1 MYFCTKIEELQ
12 QDMEEKKSLTLKDWA
27 DEDKPR
33 EKLLSHGKKQLTNAE
48 LIAILLRTGVPGK
61 SAVAM
66 AQEVLAS
73 AGNSLTALSQADAKH
88 FRSVKGMALA
98 KTATL
103 MAALELGW
111 RMQGEIAA
119 ERKTI
124 LAKSTDLFNYM
135 LPALAD
141 LDHEEFWAVYMSN
154 THKVLG
160 RQRISMG
167 GQSDTNVDLRILFR
181 GALEHKA
188 TLLAVA
194 HNHPSGSLHPSNADK
209 TLTRRIVEAGNILGI
224 RLEEH
229 LIVAIGLDGR
239 ADFYSFHDNGLV

>member
-1 MYFCTKIEELQ
+1 MYLCTKIQEKQ
-12 QDMEEKKSLTLKDWA
+12 QDMDDKKTLTLKDLP

-33 EKLLSHGKKQLTNAE
+33 EKLLMQGKKQLTNAE
-48 LIAILLRTGVPGK
+48 LVAILLRTGVPGK
-61 SAVAM
+61 SAVNM

-88 FRSVKGMALA
+88 FKSIKGMALA

-119 ERKTI
+119 ERKLVLET
-124 LAKSTDLFNYM
+124 STDLFNYM
-135 LPALAD
+135 LPSLVD
-141 LDHEEFWAVYMSN
+141 LDHEEFWAVFMNNS
-154 THKVLG
+154 HKVLG

-181 GALEHKA
+181 CALEHKA
-188 TLLAVA
+188 TILAVA
-194 HNHPSGSLHPSNADK
+194 HNHPSGSLRPSSADK
-209 TLTRRIVEAGNILGI
+209 TLTRRIAEAGNLLGI
-224 RLEEH
+224 KLEEH

-239 ADFYSFHDNGLV
+239 ANYYSFHDNGLV

>member
-1 MYFCTKIEELQ
+1 MYFCTKIEETQ
-12 QDMEEKKSLTLKDWA
+12 QDMEVKKNLTIKDLP

-33 EKLLSHGKKQLTNAE
+33 ERMMTFGKKQLSNAE
-48 LIAILLRTGVPGK
+48 LLAILLRTGVPGK

-73 AGNSLTALSQADAKH
+73 TGNSLTALSQADAKH
-88 FRSVKGMALA
+88 FATIKGMALA

-119 ERKTI
+119 ERK
-124 LAKSTDLFNYM
+124 LVLRESPDLFNYL
-135 LPALAD
+135 LPLLVD
-141 LDHEEFWAVYMSN
+141 LDHEEFWAVYMNNS
-154 THKVLG
+154 HKVLG

-188 TLLAVA
+188 TIISVA

-209 TLTRRIVEAGNILGI
+209 TLTRRISEAGNLLGI
-224 RLEEH
+224 KLEEH
-229 LIVAIGLDGR
+229 IIVALGLDGR
-239 ADFYSFHDNGLV
+239 ADYFSFHDNGLV